1 MARKKRGG
9 SRFGCLG
16 LVAALLLV
24 ASGFWLVHSWGGRGP
39 LQKNVTVSIAPGTSL
54 NKAAEQLEQAGAI
67 SSASR
72 FMLLAKVF
80 GGGAGIKAGEYRI
93 PAHLSQSDI
102 LKLLQGG
109 KTLQRFITIP
119 EGWPSILAQE
129 RLMAMP
135 ELTGKIAV
143 PAEGSL
149 LPDSYSFERGD
160 SREAIIERMQRAMTL
175 YLNQAWTKR
184 SPTTV
189 AKTPREALILA
200 SIVEKETGK
209 PAERRMV
216 AAVYSNR
223 LKRGMPLQADPT
235 VIYPVTKGKPLG
247 RRILRSELEANN
259 GYNTYAMTGLPKGPI
274 ANPGRASIDAV
285 LNPAD
290 SQALYFVAD
299 GTGGHAFAD
308 TLEQHNANVQK
319 WYAIRRA
326 RGEM

>member
-24 ASGFWLVHSWGGRGP
+24 AGGFWLVHSWGGRGP

-54 NKAAEQLEQAGAI
+54 NKAAEQLERAGAI

-72 FMLLAKVF
+72 FTLLAKVF

-119 EGWPSILAQE
+119 EGWPSIMAQE
-129 RLMAMP
+129 RLMAMS
-135 ELTGKIAV
+135 ELTGKIDV

-160 SREAIIERMQRAMTL
+160 SREAIVERMQRAMAL
-175 YLNQAWTKR
+175 YLDQAWAKR

-209 PAERRMV
+209 PSERRMV

-299 GTGGHAFAD
+299 GTGGHVFAD

-326 RGEM
+326 RGEI